1 MVIQKKI
8 SFIKLKA
15 NINIWQG
22 LTAVVQQLHPAS
34 LITQLC
40 SVVAANKIYNA
51 TPDINPIS

>member
-1 MVIQKKI
+1 MDIEKTFLGV
-8 SFIKLKA
+8 KLKA

-40 SVVAANKIYNA
+40 SVVAANKIYTA
-51 TPDINPIS
+51 TPDISPIS